1 MTLPAVVEEEE
12 NQLEDELSNLPQFT
26 MLTNKQRAV
35 LFVMINPDNL
45 TLSDGKLAN
54 LAGVDRSSVYNC
66 KNNNNFL
73 HCLSDLTKRY
83 AKSQIPQVIK
93 VLTEKAREGDR
104 KAIELLVKY
113 TGDYIP
119 TQRNENLNASLES
132 NIQNPLEALDAFLI
146 SMIRAGV
153 QADFILNRY
162 IELKNQNA
170 A

>member
-1 MTLPAVVEEEE
+1 MAIPAIVQED
-12 NQLEDELSNLPQFT
+12 QIEDELSDLPQLT

-35 LFVMINPDNL
+35 LFVMINPDNFA
-45 TLSDGKLAN
+45 LSDGKLAD
-54 LAGVDRSSVYNC
+54 LAGVDRSSVFHC
-66 KNNNNFL
+66 KNNTNFL

-93 VLTEKAREGDR
+93 VLTDKAREGNN

-119 TQRNENLNASLES
+119 IQRNENLNASLES
-132 NIQNPLEALDAFLI
+132 SILNPLEALDSFLI
-146 SMIRAGV
+146 SMGKAGV
-153 QADFILNRY
+153 TADFILNRF

-170 A
+170 F